1 MSFVE
6 IKGKKIGEGSPKI
19 CVPVMGHTDEE
30 ILRQINMIHALQ
42 NNQIIDMV
50 EVRADYFQ
58 GLGSPDEVERLMTA
72 VQSELPEKIVLFT
85 IRSEKEGGQRLSS
98 EITDI
103 DGINRL
109 VISNK
114 LADIVD
120 VELSDGN
127 PSKRELVELA
137 HDNAVKI
144 IMSYHNFDT
153 TPEQEFMTEKLE
165 AMRNTG
171 ADIIKIAVMPRNI
184 HDVYRLMEAA
194 SYTKE
199 KLNVPIVA
207 ISMGAFGA
215 ITRISGALYGSDI
228 TFGALEQAS
237 APGQIPVSDLKRMMD
252 DIEKYCV

>member
-1 MSFVE
+1 
-6 IKGKKIGEGSPKI
+6 
-19 CVPVMGHTDEE
+19 MGRTEEE
-30 ILRQINMIHALQ
+30 ILCQINLINVSQ
-42 NNQIIDMV
+42 NNQLIDMV
-50 EVRADYFQ
+50 EIRADYFQ
-58 GLGSPDEVERLMTA
+58 GLGSPDEVKRLMTA
-72 VQSELPEKIVLFT
+72 VQRELSGKIVLFT
-85 IRSEKEGGQRLSS
+85 IRSEKEGGQKLPS

-127 PSKRELVELA
+127 PSKRELAELA

-153 TPEQEFMTEKLE
+153 TPEQEFMTAKLE
-165 AMRNTG
+165 AMRNMG
-171 ADIIKIAVMPRNI
+171 ADIIKIAVMPESI
-184 HDVYRLMEAA
+184 HDVHRLMEAA
-194 SYTKE
+194 TYTKE
-199 KLNVPIVA
+199 KLDVPIVA
-207 ISMGAFGA
+207 ISMGAIGV

-228 TFGALEQAS
+228 TFGTLGQAS

-252 DIEKYCV
+252 DIERYCV

>member
-19 CVPVMGHTDEE
+19 CVPVMGRTEEE
-30 ILRQINMIHALQ
+30 ILQQISLINAPQ
-42 NNQIIDMV
+42 NKQIVDMV

-72 VQSELPEKIVLFT
+72 VQFELSEKIVLFT
-85 IRSEKEGGQRLSS
+85 IRSEKEGGKRLPP
-98 EITDI
+98 EIMDI
-103 DGINRL
+103 DEINRM

-127 PSKRELVELA
+127 PSKRELAELA
-137 HDNAVKI
+137 HDNGVKI
-144 IMSYHNFDT
+144 IMSYHNFEI
-153 TPEQEFMTEKLE
+153 TPEQEFMTEKLQ
-165 AMRNTG
+165 AMRAMG
-171 ADIIKIAVMPRNI
+171 ADIIKIAVMPESI
-184 HDVYRLMEAA
+184 HDVYRLMETAT
-194 SYTKE
+194 YTKE
-199 KLNVPIVA
+199 KLDIPIVA
-207 ISMGAFGA
+207 ISMGALGA

-252 DIEKYCV
+252 DIERYCV

>member
-19 CVPVMGHTDEE
+19 CVPVMGRTEEE
-30 ILRQINMIHALQ
+30 ILQQISLINAPQ
-42 NNQIIDMV
+42 NKQIVDMV

-72 VQSELPEKIVLFT
+72 VQFELSEKIVLFT
-85 IRSEKEGGQRLSS
+85 IRSEKEGGKRLPP
-98 EITDI
+98 EIMDI
-103 DGINRL
+103 DEINRM

-127 PSKRELVELA
+127 PSKRELAELA
-137 HDNAVKI
+137 HDNGVKI
-144 IMSYHNFDT
+144 IMSYHNFEI
-153 TPEQEFMTEKLE
+153 TPEQEFMTEKLQ
-165 AMRNTG
+165 AMRAMG
-171 ADIIKIAVMPRNI
+171 ADIIKIAVMPESI
-184 HDVYRLMEAA
+184 HDVYRLMETAT
-194 SYTKE
+194 YTKE
-199 KLNVPIVA
+199 KLDIPIAA
-207 ISMGAFGA
+207 ISMGALGA

-237 APGQIPVSDLKRMMD
+237 APGQIPVSDLKRIMD
-252 DIEKYCV
+252 DIESYCV

>member
-19 CVPVMGHTDEE
+19 CVPVMGRTEEE
-30 ILRQINMIHALQ
+30 ILQQISLINAPQ
-42 NNQIIDMV
+42 NKQIVDMV

-58 GLGSPDEVERLMTA
+58 GLESPDEIKRLMTA
-72 VQSELPEKIVLFT
+72 VQCELSEKIVLFT
-85 IRSEKEGGQRLSS
+85 IRSEKEGGKRLPP

-103 DGINRL
+103 DEMNRM

-137 HDNAVKI
+137 HDNGVKI
-144 IMSYHNFDT
+144 IMSYHNFEI
-153 TPEQEFMTEKLE
+153 TPEQEFMTEKLQ
-165 AMRNTG
+165 AMRAMG
-171 ADIIKIAVMPRNI
+171 ADIIKIAVMPESI
-184 HDVYRLMEAA
+184 HDVYRLMETAT
-194 SYTKE
+194 YTKE
-199 KLNVPIVA
+199 KLDIPIVA
-207 ISMGAFGA
+207 ISMGALGA

-237 APGQIPVSDLKRMMD
+237 APGQIPVSDLKRIMD
-252 DIEKYCV
+252 DIESYCV

>member
-19 CVPVMGHTDEE
+19 CVPVMGRTEEE
-30 ILRQINMIHALQ
+30 ILRQINLINVSQ
-42 NNQIIDMV
+42 NNQMIDMV
-50 EVRADYFQ
+50 EIRADYFQ
-58 GLGSPDEVERLMTA
+58 GLGSPDEVKRLMTA
-72 VQSELPEKIVLFT
+72 VQRELSEKIVLFT
-85 IRSEKEGGQRLSS
+85 IRSEKEGGQKLPS

-103 DGINRL
+103 DGVNRL

-137 HDNAVKI
+137 HKNAVKI

-153 TPEQEFMTEKLE
+153 TPEQEFMTGKLI
-165 AMRNTG
+165 AMKNMG
-171 ADIIKIAVMPRNI
+171 ADIIKIAVMPENI
-184 HDVYRLMEAA
+184 HDVHRLMEAA
-194 SYTKE
+194 TYIKE
-199 KLNVPIVA
+199 KLDVLLVA
-207 ISMGAFGA
+207 ISMGAIGA

-228 TFGALEQAS
+228 NFWTLGQAS
-237 APGQIPVSDLKRMMD
+237 APGQIPVPDLKRMMD
-252 DIEKYCV
+252 DIERYCV

>member
-19 CVPVMGHTDEE
+19 CVPVMGRTEEE
-30 ILRQINMIHALQ
+30 ILQQISLINAPQ
-42 NNQIIDMV
+42 NKQIVDMV

-72 VQSELPEKIVLFT
+72 VQFELSEKIVLFT
-85 IRSEKEGGQRLSS
+85 IRSEKEGGKRLPP
-98 EITDI
+98 EIMDI
-103 DGINRL
+103 DEINRM

-120 VELSDGN
+120 VELADGN
-127 PSKRELVELA
+127 PSKRELAELA
-137 HDNAVKI
+137 HNNGVKI
-144 IMSYHNFDT
+144 IMSYHNFEI
-153 TPEQEFMTEKLE
+153 TPEQEFMTEKLQ
-165 AMRNTG
+165 AMRAMG
-171 ADIIKIAVMPRNI
+171 ADIIKIAVMPESI
-184 HDVYRLMEAA
+184 HDVYRLMETAT
-194 SYTKE
+194 YTKE
-199 KLNVPIVA
+199 KLDIPIVA
-207 ISMGAFGA
+207 ISMGALGA

-252 DIEKYCV
+252 DIESYCV

>member
-6 IKGKKIGEGSPKI
+6 MKGKKIGEGSPKI
-19 CVPVMGHTDEE
+19 CVPVIGHTEKE
-30 ILRQINMIHALQ
+30 ILQQISMINALE
-42 NNQIIDMV
+42 NNQIVDMI

-58 GLGSPDEVERLMTA
+58 GLESPDEVKRLMTA
-72 VQSELPEKIVLFT
+72 VQYELSEKIVLFT
-85 IRSEKEGGQRLSS
+85 IRSEKEGGERLSS

-103 DGINRL
+103 DEINRL

-137 HDNAVKI
+137 HDNGVKI
-144 IMSYHNFDT
+144 IMSYHNFDI
-153 TPEQEFMTEKLE
+153 TPEQEFMTGKLE
-165 AMRNTG
+165 AMRNMG
-171 ADIIKIAVMPRNI
+171 ADIIKIAVMPKSI

-194 SYTKE
+194 TYTKE
-199 KLNVPIVA
+199 KLDVPLVA
-207 ISMGAFGA
+207 ISMGALGA

-228 TFGALEQAS
+228 TFGVLEQAS
-237 APGQIPVSDLKRMMD
+237 APGQIPVSDLKRIMD
-252 DIEKYCV
+252 DIESYCV

>member
-19 CVPVMGHTDEE
+19 CVPVMGRTEEE
-30 ILRQINMIHALQ
+30 ILQQISLINAPQ
-42 NNQIIDMV
+42 NKQIVDMV

-58 GLGSPDEVERLMTA
+58 GLESPDEVKRLMTA
-72 VQSELPEKIVLFT
+72 VQYELSEKIVLFT
-85 IRSEKEGGQRLSS
+85 IRSEKEGGERLSS

-103 DGINRL
+103 DEINRL

-137 HDNAVKI
+137 HDNGVKI
-144 IMSYHNFDT
+144 IMSYHNFDI
-153 TPEQEFMTEKLE
+153 TPEQEFMTGKLE
-165 AMRNTG
+165 AMRNMG
-171 ADIIKIAVMPRNI
+171 ADIIKIAVMPESI
-184 HDVYRLMEAA
+184 HDVYRLMETAT
-194 SYTKE
+194 YTKE
-199 KLNVPIVA
+199 KLDVPLVA
-207 ISMGAFGA
+207 ISMGALGA

-228 TFGALEQAS
+228 TFGVLEQAS
-237 APGQIPVSDLKRMMD
+237 APGQIPVSDLKRIMD
-252 DIEKYCV
+252 DIESYCV

>member
-1 MSFVE
+1 MNFVE
-6 IKGKKIGEGSPKI
+6 IKGKKIGERSPKI
-19 CVPVMGHTDEE
+19 CVPVMGHSEEE
-30 ILRQINMIHALQ
+30 ILRQVKTIHTME
-42 NNQIIDMV
+42 NNQVIDIV
-50 EVRADYFQ
+50 EIRADYFE

-72 VQSELPEKIVLFT
+72 IQYELSEKIVLFT

-103 DGINRL
+103 DEINRL

-127 PSKRELVELA
+127 PSKRELAELA
-137 HDNAVKI
+137 HDNGVKI
-144 IMSYHNFDT
+144 IMSYHNFEA

-165 AMRNTG
+165 AMRNVG
-171 ADIIKIAVMPRNI
+171 ADIVKIAVMPQTI

-194 SYTKE
+194 TYTKE
-199 KLNVPIVA
+199 KLDVPLVA
-207 ISMGAFGA
+207 ISMGALGA

-228 TFGALEQAS
+228 TFGTIEQAS
-237 APGQIPVSDLKRMMD
+237 APGQIPVSDLKRIMD
-252 DIEKYCV
+252 DIESYCV